1 MLFKNRKDAG
11 KQLAKKI
18 DEKGLTADVIVTLPR
33 GGIPVAIEIAK
44 TLNLPLRLCLVRKLG
59 HPLNNEFAI
68 GAVTA
73 KNILI
78 KNKEF
83 EKTENLHLEKLIQT
97 ERKRINEMA
106 VKFNHLFTPK
116 DIKNKNIIL
125 VDDGIATGTC
135 VELAIQELK
144 KFGAGKITIAT
155 PICPQNNYE
164 KIKILVD
171 DLITCIIPDQFWGI
185 GAFYLDF
192 EQVSDEEVIQLLS
205 QNKPKLDLF

>member
-18 DEKGLTADVIVTLPR
+18 DEKGLTAEVIVTLPR

-78 KNKEF
+78 KDKEF
-83 EKTENLHLEKLIQT
+83 EKTENLHLEKLIRT
-97 ERKRINEMA
+97 ERKRIDEMA

-135 VELAIQELK
+135 VELAIQELN
-144 KFGAGKITIAT
+144 KFGARKITIAT

-171 DLITCIIPDQFWGI
+171 DLITCIIPDQFLGI

>member
-11 KQLAKKI
+11 MQLAKKI

-44 TLNLPLRLCLVRKLG
+44 TLNLPIRLCLVRKLG

-83 EKTENLHLEKLIQT
+83 ENIETLHLEKLIQT
-97 ERKRINEMA
+97 ERKRIEEMA
-106 VKFNHLFTPK
+106 VKFNHMFTPK

-135 VELAIQELK
+135 VELATQELK
-144 KFGAGKITIAT
+144 EFGAGKITIAT
-155 PICPQNNYE
+155 PICPRNNYE

-171 DLITCIIPDQFWGI
+171 DLITVIIPDQFWGI

-192 EQVSDEEVIQLLS
+192 EQVSDEELIQLLS
-205 QNKPKLDLF
+205 RSKPKLDLF